1 MDSFNDKD
9 GLNGDFSDLVMAD
22 SGKLLPQMIV
32 FSMKDWDE
40 ARIYSENMVL
50 LLFREQKY
58 FWESHS
64 GRFYIRES
72 IEYLSSHK
80 QYFID
85 SFETLIFVYLM
96 MNQLG
101 VVELLILGLLISI
114 CSCSHMNIRQR
125 LFI

>member
-1 MDSFNDKD
+1 MDSFNVKD
-9 GLNGDFSDLVMAD
+9 GLNGDFSDFVMAD

-40 ARIYSENMVL
+40 ARIYSKNMVL

-96 MNQLG
+96 MN
-101 VVELLILGLLISI
+101 
-114 CSCSHMNIRQR
+114 
-125 LFI
+125 